1 MVQAVN
7 QFPHLIETSQPLW
20 SQTPNCSST
29 AQERGIS
36 KGVKDIGRLD
46 RYEEQQFGQDG
57 LAKNSNFDRYEEQQ
71 FGQAC
76 DSDGSWVDVF
86 ELNVIKR

>member
-1 MVQAVN
+1 LGKKSNA
-7 QFPHLIETSQPLW
+7 
-20 SQTPNCSST
+20 
-29 AQERGIS
+29 
-36 KGVKDIGRLD
+36 
-46 RYEEQQFGQDG
+46 
-57 LAKNSNFDRYEEQQ
+57 LAKNSNEMAKNSNLDRYEEQQ